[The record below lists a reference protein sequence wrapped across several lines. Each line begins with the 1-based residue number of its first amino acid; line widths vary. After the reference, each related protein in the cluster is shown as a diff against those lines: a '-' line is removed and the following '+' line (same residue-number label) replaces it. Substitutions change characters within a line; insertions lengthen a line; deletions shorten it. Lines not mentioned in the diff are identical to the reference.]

1 MAQDRLQKILARAGV
16 ASRRHAEELI
26 VSGRVRLNGRVVTE
40 LGTKADPKRD
50 NVEVDGRRVIAED
63 FAYLVFH
70 KPRGVVSTM
79 SDPEGRLSVKEYL
92 KDAPGR
98 VYPIGRLDYATSG
111 VLLATN
117 DGDFADGLLHPR
129 SGVPKT
135 YVIKVKGQMKEKDL
149 KHWSQGVEL
158 DDGITQPA
166 IASMLRYEDDKT
178 WLELTIKEG
187 RNQQIRRMGEATG
200 FPVMRLARTI
210 FAGVTTE
217 GLRPGTW
224 RLLTSS
230 ELTTLKKAYGVPRAI
245 PARAEHAPPS
255 RAAGPK
261 RIVAPS
267 GRGRN
272 KEREPE
278 RNDRPRAMPA
288 RGEHA
293 PPVRAASS
301 FRKRVVTPG
310 GRGRNER
317 EPEPTNDSARAE
329 LGRGRGV
336 SRTTGTGGGI
346 GANQDGAGYRMS
358 RKRGS

>member
-1 MAQDRLQKILARAGV
+1 MTMVQDRLQKILARAGV

-26 VSGRVRLNGRVVTE
+26 RGGRVRVNGHVITE

-50 NVEVDGRRVIAED
+50 KVEVDGRRVVAED
-63 FAYLVFH
+63 FVYIVLH
-70 KPRGVVSTM
+70 KPRGVVATM

-98 VYPIGRLDYATSG
+98 VYPVGRLDYATSG

-129 SGVPKT
+129 GQVPKT
-135 YVIKVKGQMKEKDL
+135 YVVKVKGQMKEKDL
-149 KHWSQGVEL
+149 KAWSQGISL
-158 DDGITQPA
+158 DDGMTRPA
-166 IASMLRYEDDKT
+166 IATLLRYEDDKT

-200 FPVMRLARTI
+200 FPVMRLARTV
-210 FAGVTTE
+210 FAGVSSE

-224 RLLTSS
+224 RLLTSN
-230 ELTTLKKAYGVPRAI
+230 ELLTLKKTFGVPRVTSS
-245 PARAEHAPPS
+245 RAEHVSPPKKGT
-255 RAAGPK
+255 RPQAGP
-261 RIVAPS
+261 RPRTWAPS
-267 GRGRN
+267 
-272 KEREPE
+272 
-278 RNDRPRAMPA
+278 
-288 RGEHA
+288 
-293 PPVRAASS
+293 
-301 FRKRVVTPG
+301 

-317 EPEPTNDSARAE
+317 EPERSESPRAE
-329 LGRGRGV
+329 LGRGHGR

-346 GANQDGAGYRMS
+346 GATQDPVGYRLS

>member
-26 VSGRVRLNGRVVTE
+26 TGGRVRLNGRVVTE

-50 NVEVDGRRVIAED
+50 NVEVDGRRVVAED
-63 FAYLVFH
+63 FAYIVLH

-92 KDAPGR
+92 KEAPGR
-98 VYPIGRLDYATSG
+98 IYPIGRLDYATSG

-135 YVIKVKGQMKEKDL
+135 YVIKVKGQMKAKDL
-149 KHWSQGVEL
+149 KHWSEGVVL
-158 DDGITQPA
+158 DDGPTLPA
-166 IASMLRYEDDKT
+166 IATMLRHEDDKT

-187 RNQQIRRMGEATG
+187 RNQQIRRMGESTG
-200 FPVMRLARTI
+200 FPVMRLARTA
-210 FAGVTTE
+210 FAGITSE

-224 RLLTSS
+224 RLLTSI

-245 PARAEHAPPS
+245 PARGEHVPS
-255 RAAGPK
+255 SRGAAGTS
-261 RIVAPS
+261 RRRVVAPG
-267 GRGRN
+267 GRGR
-272 KEREPE
+272 KEREP
-278 RNDRPRAMPA
+278 AMPA

-293 PPVRAASS
+293 PPSRSAGS
-301 FRKRVVTPG
+301 FRERVVAPTE
-310 GRGRNER
+310 RGRNER
-317 EPEPTNDSARAE
+317 EPERNEAPRAD
-329 LGRGRGV
+329 LGRGRGG

-346 GANQDGAGYRMS
+346 GASQDGAGYRLS
-358 RKRGS
+358 RRRGN

>member
-26 VSGRVRLNGRVVTE
+26 VAGRVRVNGRVVTE

-50 NVEVDGRRVIAED
+50 SVEVDGRRVMAED
-63 FAYLVFH
+63 FVYIVLH
-70 KPRGVVSTM
+70 KPRGVVATM
-79 SDPEGRLSVKEYL
+79 SDPEGRLSVKDYL

-129 SGVPKT
+129 SEVPKT

-149 KHWSQGVEL
+149 KLWSKGVEL
-158 DDGITQPA
+158 DDGPTLPA
-166 IASMLRYEDDKT
+166 IATMLRHEDDKT

-200 FPVMRLARTI
+200 FPVMRLARTV
-210 FAGVTTE
+210 FAGVTSE

-224 RLLTSS
+224 RLLTPA

-245 PARAEHAPPS
+245 PAKSENAPVRRTAASSRRRVVAPPARGENAPGNRASGSS
-255 RAAGPK
+255 R
-261 RIVAPS
+261 RRVVAPS
-267 GRGRN
+267 GRG
-272 KEREPE
+272 
-278 RNDRPRAMPA
+278 
-288 RGEHA
+288 G
-293 PPVRAASS
+293 
-301 FRKRVVTPG
+301 
-310 GRGRNER
+310 NER
-317 EPEPTNDSARAE
+317 EPDATDGQRAE
-329 LGRGRGV
+329 LGRGRGT

-346 GANQDGAGYRMS
+346 GASHDSAGYRLS
-358 RKRGS
+358 RKRGA